1 MADEIGSAQALKSQA
16 RTQSEALAAAESA
29 YALAMQRFGAGLVSY
44 LTVLSAE
51 SAVIAQRQ
59 VAVDLRARQLNTDIA
74 LVRALGGG
82 FLGAGPAIES
92 SLSASR
98 P

>member
-1 MADEIGSAQALKSQA
+1 
-16 RTQSEALAAAESA
+16 
-29 YALAMQRFGAGLVSY
+29 MQRFGAGLVSY
-44 LTVLSAE
+44 LTVLSTE

-59 VAVDLRARQLNTDIA
+59 AAVDLRARQLNTDIA

-82 FLGAGPAIES
+82 FLGARPAIET
-92 SLSASR
+92 SLSANR